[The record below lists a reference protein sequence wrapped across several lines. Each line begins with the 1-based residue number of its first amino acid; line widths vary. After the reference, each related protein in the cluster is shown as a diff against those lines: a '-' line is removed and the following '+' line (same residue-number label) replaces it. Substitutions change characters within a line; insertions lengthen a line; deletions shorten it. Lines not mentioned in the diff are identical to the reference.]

1 MARGKRYRKEYND
14 PDGQGF
20 CIRIWDISS
29 SASKSDIED
38 LLREHGFSA
47 EVHWPETEV
56 EGPYEGWCR
65 VDFESGDEANNA
77 RSCLNRKFVQGVSIR
92 TGPVC
97 PISKRARIQ
106 HVRIPRAPRR
116 TKKKVKR
123 SQPVVSEQA
132 YIALPPSS
140 LGVASISVP
149 TIMRSPE
156 PLMDTGKSPDSAF
169 APLPNT
175 WEHSENDTKQYHED
189 FMTAMASAEA
199 KYYNIGVINRPM
211 VMTLPDGRQTL
222 RPLVASNHPTGELF
236 TYVQKIDGGKEF
248 EKVPL
253 AQLALCE
260 RLG

>member
-97 PISKRARIQ
+97 PISVSV
-106 HVRIPRAPRR
+106 HV
-116 TKKKVKR
+116 
-123 SQPVVSEQA
+123 S
-132 YIALPPSS
+132 
-140 LGVASISVP
+140 
-149 TIMRSPE
+149 
-156 PLMDTGKSPDSAF
+156 
-169 APLPNT
+169 
-175 WEHSENDTKQYHED
+175 
-189 FMTAMASAEA
+189 
-199 KYYNIGVINRPM
+199 
-211 VMTLPDGRQTL
+211 GR
-222 RPLVASNHPTGELF
+222 
-236 TYVQKIDGGKEF
+236 
-248 EKVPL
+248 
-253 AQLALCE
+253 
-260 RLG
+260 

>member
-1 MARGKRYRKEYND
+1 MSRAGDLRMVDTND
-14 PDGQGF
+14 
-20 CIRIWDISS
+20 W
-29 SASKSDIED
+29 K
-38 LLREHGFSA
+38 
-47 EVHWPETEV
+47 
-56 EGPYEGWCR
+56 
-65 VDFESGDEANNA
+65 
-77 RSCLNRKFVQGVSIR
+77 
-92 TGPVC
+92 
-97 PISKRARIQ
+97 KRARIQ